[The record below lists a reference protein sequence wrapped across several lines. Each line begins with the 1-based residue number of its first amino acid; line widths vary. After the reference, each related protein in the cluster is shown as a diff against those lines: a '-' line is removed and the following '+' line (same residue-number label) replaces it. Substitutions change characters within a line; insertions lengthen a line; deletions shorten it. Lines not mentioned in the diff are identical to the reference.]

1 MYYILSSLL
10 GIFVKLFDDIIDM
23 QILIDP
29 YYINLLKYLIICIST
44 IICIND
50 YNCCIITLLALLTS
64 NYFENFD
71 NIFWVN
77 YLLIIILITILFIY
91 KF

>member
-50 YNCCIITLLALLTS
+50 
-64 NYFENFD
+64 
-71 NIFWVN
+71 
-77 YLLIIILITILFIY
+77 
-91 KF
+91 